1 MFMILCCSS
10 EERKESAKIV
20 AVDLQTMA
28 PIDGVIQL
36 QGDITK
42 VGSQALISWWCLREI
57 ILVGG

>member
-1 MFMILCCSS
+1 MFMILCYSS
-10 EERKESAKIV
+10 EELKESAKIV